1 MLKKVVVD
9 ETSAK
14 EAVQV
19 TFTSAQAEHEDLE
32 RTTVAV
38 CQELEGEGGL
48 SGSSVASLLRSL
60 VGRVSERLRST
71 FRLSVQRTL
80 AVASMHYDMNL
91 EWVSMGYVIAPGI
104 EGDAVMAA
112 MEEAAA
118 AALSKKLEDD
128 LLPEAEDIAAENPQG
143 GEGNL

>member
-1 MLKKVVVD
+1 MA
-9 ETSAK
+9 ERIRSA
-14 EAVQV
+14 
-19 TFTSAQAEHEDLE
+19 F
-32 RTTVAV
+32 
-38 CQELEGEGGL
+38 
-48 SGSSVASLLRSL
+48 LL
-60 VGRVSERLRST
+60 G
-71 FRLSVQRTL
+71 VQRTL
-80 AVASMHYDMNL
+80 AVASMQYDMNL
-91 EWVSMGYVIAPGI
+91 ERVSMGYVIAPGI